1 MTTATFPSKRPDMP
15 GSVARMRIAK
25 VIHCVDAHA
34 EGEPSRIIVGGV
46 LDVPGTTM
54 LEKARA
60 LERDGDWLRRLVLFE
75 PRGSAPL
82 SADLVLPSAHPE
94 ADAGFIIMES
104 SSYEGM
110 SGTNAINTAAVLLE
124 TGMVEMVEPVTTL
137 TLEAPAGLV
146 RVTRGLRRRARR
158 ADHVRE
164 RAVVLHGVGRRRRGA
179 RTSARWP
186 STWPTAARSARSW
199 TPTALGFSIVPDEAR
214 DLGELGER
222 IRPHVAE
229 QLAIAHPVEDAL
241 AYLSFV
247 VFVAP
252 PRVGGDARHATIVSP
267 GRLDRSPTGT
277 ATSARIAVLDAR
289 GEMGSTYVAESVID
303 TTFSGRIVGRAQV
316 GELDAVVPAITGRAW
331 ITGFHQ
337 LVVDPTDPLAGGFK
351 LPDTWG
357 AGRARGRAQP
367 LNADRGKRR
376 GDRPR
381 AAAAWRRRARAA
393 SPQQQVGHVA
403 SASASAAGTSPSPGR
418 GGCAGD
424 SSRMLVELEARVGD
438 SAAGRACSRSRL
450 PASTLSVPGGAR
462 SRRWRSVARRRRRPP
477 GASARDLGAVARG
490 EAVE

>member
-1 MTTATFPSKRPDMP
+1 MRTAR
-15 GSVARMRIAK
+15 

-34 EGEPSRIIVGGV
+34 EGEQSRIIVGGV

-54 LEKARA
+54 LEKAGW
-60 LERDGDWLRRLVLFE
+60 LEREGDWLRRLVLFE

-110 SGTNAINTAAVLLE
+110 SGTNTINTAAVLLE

-146 RVTRGLRRRARR
+146 RVS
-158 ADHVRE
+158 ADCAAGRVE
-164 RAVVLHGVGRRRRGA
+164 RITFDNVPSFCTQLDATVEVPGVGSVAVDVAYGGA
-179 RTSARWP
+179 FCAFVD
-186 STWPTAARSARSW
+186 AGAV
-199 TPTALGFSIVPDEAR
+199 GFEIVPDEAR

-222 IRPHVAE
+222 IRPHVEE
-229 QLAIAHPVEDAL
+229 QLVIAHPLEDAL
-241 AYLSFV
+241 GYLSFV

-289 GEMGSTYVAESVID
+289 GAMGARYVAESVID
-303 TTFSGRIVGRAQV
+303 TTFSGRIAGRARV

-337 LVVDPTDPLAGGFK
+337 LVVDPTDPLADGFK

-357 AGRARGRAQP
+357 SGSFEGT
-367 LNADRGKRR
+367 LN
-376 GDRPR
+376 P
-381 AAAAWRRRARAA
+381 
-393 SPQQQVGHVA
+393 
-403 SASASAAGTSPSPGR
+403 
-418 GGCAGD
+418 
-424 SSRMLVELEARVGD
+424 
-438 SAAGRACSRSRL
+438 
-450 PASTLSVPGGAR
+450 
-462 SRRWRSVARRRRRPP
+462 
-477 GASARDLGAVARG
+477 
-490 EAVE
+490 